1 MAVRMVST
9 KPTAKYYGLSVAFAS
24 SVIFFFVARLAETIS
39 MSLSNPLQGM
49 CVATSLV
56 ALVTLFTSPP
66 VLTSSLIRR
75 LGLVCLVL
83 YSLKSEMDPTLTKL
97 PTVMDLTN
105 SVTIVTGANSGT
117 GYSITQVLFERGATV
132 IMACRSV
139 EKCKHAAEE
148 IERDVA
154 KGKRNPLLTG
164 INHGTME
171 VMKLDLGDLSSV
183 MAFTSEFALKYDR
196 VDVLVNNAGLIA
208 PAGVRTAQGYEAS
221 LGVMHIGHFALTKW
235 LMPLLLKPLPALQQD
250 NDVTEQ
256 SIPKNP
262 FHLGARIVN
271 VGSQAYSFGYFDAS
285 LMEGVAGT
293 GDLKAELT
301 DNCDAIGPFKLLNCC
316 PLMKCP
322 VTNGYA
328 RAKLANLLHAFELQ
342 RRSDLNALQLSQEG
356 LEAPRRIVTS
366 VLHPG
371 SVRTGIHWSLEAF
384 GQFLRTS
391 DQAAH
396 LILHAIQSD
405 LYLPGSYMDCMGT
418 THDLFNYREE
428 HLQVHL
434 KAYPSVV
441 TSRLPFVNPPVVEFF
456 SFEKW
461 NFNDKNLIGWQS
473 EENPPVFSSSAVAA
487 RLWDVTEH
495 LVEEWKKE
503 NVA

>member
-1 MAVRMVST
+1 MVST

-24 SVIFFFVARLAETIS
+24 SVIFFFVTRLPETIS

-56 ALVTLFTSPP
+56 ALITLFTSPP

-83 YSLKSEMDPTLTKL
+83 YSLKSEMDPSLTKL
-97 PTVMDLTN
+97 PVVKDLTN
-105 SVTIVTGANSGT
+105 SIAIVTGANSGT

-139 EKCKHAAEE
+139 EKCKYAAVE
-148 IERDVA
+148 IEVDVA
-154 KGKRNPLLTG
+154 KRRNPLLTG
-164 INHGTME
+164 INPGTME
-171 VMKLDLGDLSSV
+171 VMKLDLGDLHSV
-183 MAFTSEFALKYDR
+183 MAFTSEFSQKYDR
-196 VDVLVNNAGLIA
+196 VDVLVNNAGFIG
-208 PAGVRTAQGYEAS
+208 PAGVKTAQGYEAT
-221 LGVMHIGHFALTKW
+221 LGVMHIGHFALTEW
-235 LMPLLLKPLPALQQD
+235 LMPLLLKPLPALQLIDDQ
-250 NDVTEQ
+250 TKQ
-256 SIPKNP
+256 PSPQNP
-262 FHLGARIVN
+262 FHLGARIVYL
-271 VGSQAYSFGYFDAS
+271 GSQAYSFGLFDAS

-293 GDLKAELT
+293 GDLSAEIT
-301 DNCDAIGPFKLLNCC
+301 DNCDAVGPFKLFNCC
-316 PLMKCP
+316 PATKCP

-342 RRSDLNALQLSQEG
+342 RRSDLNALQLSQQG
-356 LEAPRRIVTS
+356 LEVPRRIVTS

-371 SVRTGIHWSLEAF
+371 SVRTGIHWSLEAAGRF
-384 GQFLRTS
+384 MRTS

-405 LYLPGSYMDCMGT
+405 SFLPGSYMDSMGI

-428 HLQVHL
+428 HLHVHL

-441 TSRLPFVNPPVVEFF
+441 ASGLPFVYPPTVEFF

-461 NFNDKNLIGWQS
+461 NFKDRNLIGWRS
-473 EENPPVFSSSAVAA
+473 KDSPPVFSSSVVAA

-495 LVEEWKKE
+495 LLTEWKKE
-503 NVA
+503 IVA